1 MSWCPYLLLNLL
13 LLLLHR
19 PTSSNIFLP
28 TTTIDIT
35 KELPVVDVFRSV
47 SFQSADPDSGEKY
60 NNVLLQNP
68 TNQSNKVNCLY
79 LAAFS
84 QPPTIFQRDA
94 LYMIVGGEKNI
105 IRQFREHTFLIFCRR
120 STATAALV
128 SIDKLKF
135 VGKYLAKYKYTQD
148 LLVALAR
155 PEPLVLSLTFVP
167 SADLNQLTRSIV
179 KMFSVKTL
187 KVYSIKQKIEVS
199 LDSSI
204 PKINYNM
211 VKKIGQ
217 FCEVIKV
224 DVVHGGQQQLDRVRK
239 NQDDNSAPKKP
250 GRTSLLLRGKD
261 ELTQIIDKMG

>member
-1 MSWCPYLLLNLL
+1 MSCPHLLLNLL
-13 LLLLHR
+13 LLLLYS
-19 PTSSNIFLP
+19 PTSSNIYLP

-47 SFQSADPDSGEKY
+47 SFQSADPDSDEKY

-68 TNQSNKVNCLY
+68 ANQSNKVNCLY
-79 LAAFS
+79 MAAFS
-84 QPPTIFQRDA
+84 QTPTIFQRDA
-94 LYMIVGGEKNI
+94 LYMVVGGEKNI

-179 KMFSVKTL
+179 KMFSIKTL
-187 KVYSIKQKIEVS
+187 KVFSSIIEVS

-204 PKINYNM
+204 PKTNYNM

-217 FCEVIKV
+217 FCEVIKL
-224 DVVHGGQQQLDRVRK
+224 DVVHGGQQQLDRVRN
-239 NQDDNSAPKKP
+239 NQDDNNAPKKP
-250 GRTSLLLRGKD
+250 GRTSLLLHGKD
-261 ELTQIIDKMG
+261 ELTHVIDSMD